1 MKTMHAA
8 DTPAIPKRRPVRL
21 HKDGTVKRFW
31 KNRFLFFLFLPT
43 LIYYILFKYVPMWGV
58 SMAFYDYNI
67 FKGWAGSEFVGLDKF
82 TRFFESP
89 MFGMITKN
97 TLILGFQ
104 DLLISFPLTIIF
116 SLLLNE
122 IRSMRFKKIVQTVSY
137 LPHFLSVVV
146 VCGLVSS
153 LCDPASG
160 GINMIIKAL
169 GGEPIYFLTKKEW
182 FRPIYLISGI
192 WQGLG
197 WSTIV
202 YLAAISA
209 VDPGLYE
216 AAKLDGAGRI
226 RQMWSIT
233 LPSIA
238 PTVSTMLILKVGHIM
253 DASLEKVLLLQQP
266 STYEV
271 SQVIS
276 TYVYMM
282 GFGDQ
287 KDYGLATAV
296 GLYSSLINLALL
308 VVANWGSKK
317 LTDSSIF

>member
-1 MKTMHAA
+1 MAA
-8 DTPAIPKRRPVRL
+8 TTTATPKKAPRISR
-21 HKDGTVKRFW
+21 DNIVKRFW
-31 KNRFLFFLFLPT
+31 KNRFLFFLFLPA
-43 LIYYILFKYVPMWGV
+43 LAYYIMFKYVPMWGI
-58 SMAFYDYNI
+58 SMAFYNYNI
-67 FKGWAGSEFVGLDKF
+67 FRGFEGSKFVGFEKF
-82 TRFFESP
+82 DLFFHTP

-104 DLLISFPLTIIF
+104 DLLVSFPITIIF

-122 IRSMRFKKIVQTVSY
+122 VRAMRFKKVVQTVSY
-137 LPHFLSVVV
+137 LPHFLSTVV

-169 GGEPIYFLTKKEW
+169 GGDPIYFLTKKEW

-209 VDPGLYE
+209 IDPGLYE
-216 AAKLDGAGRI
+216 AARLDGAGRL
-226 RQMWSIT
+226 RQMCSIT

-238 PTVSTMLILKVGHIM
+238 PTVSTMLILKIGHIM

-266 STYEV
+266 STYET

-296 GLYSSLINLALL
+296 GLYSSLINLVLL
-308 VVANWGSKK
+308 IVGNWGSKK
-317 LTDSSIF
+317 LTDSGIF

>member
-1 MKTMHAA
+1 MKATGALK
-8 DTPAIPKRRPVRL
+8 TSQGPRL
-21 HKDGTVKRFW
+21 RKDNVFKRFW
-31 KNRFLFFLFLPT
+31 KTRFLFFLFVPT
-43 LIYYILFKYVPMWGV
+43 LIYFIMFKYVPMWGLR
-58 SMAFYDYNI
+58 MAFYKYNL
-67 FKGWAGSEFVGLDKF
+67 FKGFEGSKF
-82 TRFFESP
+82 IGFHNFTKFFNTPDFLKVTR
-89 MFGMITKN
+89 N
-97 TLILGFQ
+97 TLILGLQGVF
-104 DLLISFPLTIIF
+104 INFPITVLF
-116 SLLLNE
+116 ALLLNE
-122 IRSMRFKKIVQTVSY
+122 LRYPKFKKITQTVSY
-137 LPHFLSVVV
+137 LPHFLSTVV

-216 AAKLDGAGRI
+216 AARLDGAGRI

-238 PTVSTMLILKVGHIM
+238 PTVSTMLILKIGHIM

-266 STYEV
+266 STYET

-296 GLYSSLINLALL
+296 GLYSSLINLILL
-308 VVANWGSKK
+308 IAGNWGSKK
-317 LTDSSIF
+317 LTDSGIF

>member
-1 MKTMHAA
+1 MAA
-8 DTPAIPKRRPVRL
+8 TTTATPKKAPRVSRDNIA
-21 HKDGTVKRFW
+21 KRFW
-31 KNRFLFFLFLPT
+31 KNRFLFFLFLPA
-43 LIYYILFKYVPMWGV
+43 LVYYIMFKYVPMWGI
-58 SMAFYDYNI
+58 SMAFYNYNI
-67 FKGWAGSEFVGLDKF
+67 FRGFEGSEFVGFEKF
-82 TRFFESP
+82 DLFFHTP

-104 DLLISFPLTIIF
+104 DLLVSFPITIIF

-122 IRSMRFKKIVQTVSY
+122 VRSMRFKKVVQTVSY
-137 LPHFLSVVV
+137 LPHFLSTVV

-160 GINMIIKAL
+160 GINMIIKAF
-169 GGEPIYFLTKKEW
+169 GGDPIYFLTKKEW

-209 VDPGLYE
+209 IDPGLYE
-216 AAKLDGAGRI
+216 AARLDGAGRL

-238 PTVSTMLILKVGHIM
+238 PTVSTMLILKIGHIM

-266 STYEV
+266 STYET

-296 GLYSSLINLALL
+296 GLYSSLINLVLL
-308 VVANWGSKK
+308 IVGNWGSKK
-317 LTDSSIF
+317 LTDSGIF

>member
-1 MKTMHAA
+1 MHTISTAVKKNS
-8 DTPAIPKRRPVRL
+8 PSKL
-21 HKDGTVKRFW
+21 QNNSTVKRFW
-31 KNRFLFFLFLPT
+31 KNRFLFFLFLPA
-43 LIYYILFKYVPMWGV
+43 LIYYILFRYVPMWGV
-58 SMAFYDYNI
+58 SLAFFDYSV
-67 FKGWAGSEFVGLDKF
+67 FKGWAGSEFIGTYNFEV
-82 TRFFESP
+82 FFKSP
-89 MFGMITKN
+89 MFWMITRN
-97 TLILGFQ
+97 TLVLGFQ
-104 DLLISFPLTIIF
+104 DLLISFPLTVVF

-146 VCGLVSS
+146 VCGLVST

-160 GINMIIKAL
+160 GINLIIKAL
-169 GGEPIYFLTKKEW
+169 GGEPIYFLTKAEW
-182 FRPIYLISGI
+182 FRPLYIISGI

-202 YLAAISA
+202 YLAAIAA

-216 AAKLDGAGRI
+216 AARLDGAGRI

-238 PTVSTMLILKVGHIM
+238 PTVSTMLILKMGHIM

-266 STYEV
+266 PTYEV

-276 TYVYMM
+276 TYVYWQ
-282 GFGDQ
+282 GFGSTP
-287 KDYGLATAV
+287 KYGMAAAV
-296 GLYSSLINLALL
+296 GLYSSIINLILL
-308 VVANWGSKK
+308 AVGNWCSKK
-317 LTDSSIF
+317 LTDNGIF

>member
-1 MKTMHAA
+1 MASAA
-8 DTPAIPKRRPVRL
+8 VPAKKKPARVN
-21 HKDGTVKRFW
+21 KDNIAKRFW

-43 LIYYILFKYVPMWGV
+43 LVYYIMFKYAPMWGI
-58 SMAFYDYNI
+58 SMAFYNYNI
-67 FKGWAGSEFVGLDKF
+67 FRGFEGSEFVGFEKF
-82 TRFFESP
+82 KLFFQTP

-104 DLLISFPLTIIF
+104 DLLISFPITIIF

-122 IRSMRFKKIVQTVSY
+122 IRGMRFKKVVQTVSY
-137 LPHFLSVVV
+137 LPHFLSTVV

-216 AAKLDGAGRI
+216 AARLDGAGRI

-238 PTVSTMLILKVGHIM
+238 PTVSTMLILKIGHIM

-266 STYEV
+266 STYET

-296 GLYSSLINLALL
+296 GLYSSLINLVLL
-308 VVANWGSKK
+308 IVGNWGSKK
-317 LTDSSIF
+317 LTDSGIF